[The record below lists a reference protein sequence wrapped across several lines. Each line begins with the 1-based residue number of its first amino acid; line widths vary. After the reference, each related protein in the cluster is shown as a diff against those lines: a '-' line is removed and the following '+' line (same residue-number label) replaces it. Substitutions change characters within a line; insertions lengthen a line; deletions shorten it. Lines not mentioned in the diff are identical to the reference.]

1 MIKLIINPITPFICF
16 AFALTFFR
24 KDHVSLSTAL
34 FFFVR
39 RSALIFDT
47 KMKDIF
53 TERGI
58 YLFVLGL
65 IMAIVYVFDIFAF

>member
-16 AFALTFFR
+16 SIALMFFR
-24 KDHVSLSTAL
+24 KDDVSLSAAL

-39 RSALIFDT
+39 RSALVFDT
-47 KMKDIF
+47 KMKDVF
-53 TERGI
+53 TVRGI

-65 IMAIVYVFDIFAF
+65 ILAIIYVFDIFAF